1 MSPPIVHLRHQ
12 VPVLASM
19 GSTMWAA
26 LAQRFANTRS
36 TPSFA
41 GPGPWFEETVE
52 PRDPALVRD
61 YLRHVG
67 GDSAAYYGTI
77 PPHLFPQWGV
87 PLAARTIRNLRY
99 PLVKILNGGCRL
111 EMQRPLPIGEPL
123 RVRARL
129 EGIDDDGRRAVI
141 HQRMI
146 TETDSAP
153 NALTSHI
160 YAIVPLRSA
169 KRGKGE
175 QKEPPRVPDGAKE
188 IDRWRLPGNAG
199 LEFAM
204 LTGDFNPVHWIR
216 PYARMF
222 GFKSTIL
229 HGFSTL
235 ARAMEGVVGAFAGGD
250 PTKLASF
257 DVKFT
262 RPLVLPADV
271 RLYASGDGVYV
282 GGAPGARAYLVGTV
296 TMRSSDE
303 ADGEQGQ

>member
-1 MSPPIVHLRHQ
+1 
-12 VPVLASM
+12 M

-26 LAQRFANTRS
+26 LVQRFAG
-36 TPSFA
+36 PSNGTASSGA
-41 GPGPWFEETVE
+41 GPWIEARVP

-61 YLRHVG
+61 YIRHVG
-67 GDSAAYYGTI
+67 GQPDSYYGTI

-87 PLAARTIRNLRY
+87 PLAAQTIRNVRY

-111 EMQRPLPIGEPL
+111 EMNRPLPIGEPL

-129 EGIDDDGRRAVI
+129 EDIDDDGRRAVI
-141 HQRMI
+141 HQRVI

-153 NALTSHI
+153 EALTSHI
-160 YAIVPLRSA
+160 YAIVPLRQASRE
-169 KRGKGE
+169 KRGAK
-175 QKEPPRVPDGAKE
+175 KEPPRVPDAATE
-188 IDRWRLPGNAG
+188 IARWRLPADAG
-199 LEFAM
+199 LDFAL

-235 ARAMEGVVGAFAGGD
+235 ARAMEGAVAACANGD
-250 PTKLASF
+250 PTRIASF

-262 RPLVLPADV
+262 RPLVLPAQV
-271 RLYASGDGVYV
+271 RLFVDGDGVFV
-282 GGAPGARAYLVGTV
+282 GGAPGARAYLTGTL
-296 TMRSSDE
+296 TLRSSDG
-303 ADGEQGQ
+303 ADGEQGR

>member
-1 MSPPIVHLRHQ
+1 
-12 VPVLASM
+12 M
-19 GSTMWAA
+19 GSTLWAA
-26 LAQRFANTRS
+26 LGQRFAK
-36 TPSFA
+36 TPGTSSFA
-41 GPGPWFEETVE
+41 GPGPWFEATVA

-61 YLRHVG
+61 YIRHVG
-67 GDSAAYYGTI
+67 GDPNTYYGTV

-87 PLAARTIRNLRY
+87 PLAARTIRSVRY

-129 EGIDDDGRRAVI
+129 EGIDDDGHRAVI
-141 HQRMI
+141 HQRVI

-153 NALTSHI
+153 DALTSHI
-160 YAIVPLRSA
+160 YAIVPLRAS
-169 KRGKGE
+169 KRAPGE
-175 QKEPPRVPDGAKE
+175 KKEPPRVPDGATE

-199 LEFAM
+199 LAFAM
-204 LTGDFNPVHWIR
+204 LTGDFNPVHWIP

-235 ARAMEGVVGAFAGGD
+235 ARAMEGVVRARAGGD
-250 PTKLASF
+250 PDKVATF

-271 RLYASGDGVYV
+271 RLFVEGDGVFV
-282 GGAPGARAYLVGTV
+282 GGAPGARAYLTGTM
-296 TMRSSDE
+296 TMRASEGS
-303 ADGEQGQ
+303 DGEQSR